1 MSNISCKCCQKKE
14 DEFYL
19 CGGTVSS
26 FDEIYNFI
34 DNLKKQNIIQ
44 NNTIIQNN
52 QLNQSI
58 MREGNYLFE
67 QIRKKEDLI
76 LPTFYKILLDVSETK
91 NNPQFIQ
98 KKSI

>member
-1 MSNISCKCCQKKE
+1 
-14 DEFYL
+14 
-19 CGGTVSS
+19 
-26 FDEIYNFI
+26 
-34 DNLKKQNIIQ
+34 
-44 NNTIIQNN
+44 
-52 QLNQSI
+52 